1 MNCTVNY
8 SPFSVFICI
17 CWIEHGIIPFVSGPC
32 FVAARRCAPFVF
44 LWALARQVLLASV
57 LFLVRA
63 LLNSCERFRE
73 VLMPQM
79 CRKNGLL
86 AWGAVLRMDS
96 AVHSVL
102 SERSSLLF
110 GIHLEN
116 NAFLDTVGGPCF
128 VRLHHLRC
136 SLSTASHVWAAW
148 NTQPR
153 NVHCH
158 VRGNAVGAN
167 YVS

>member
-1 MNCTVNY
+1 M
-8 SPFSVFICI
+8 FICI
-17 CWIEHGIIPFVSGPC
+17 CWIEHEIIFFVSGPC

-44 LWALARQVLLASV
+44 LWALARQVLLTSV

-63 LLNSCERFRE
+63 WLNSCERARE
-73 VLMPQM
+73 VLMPHK
-79 CRKNGLL
+79 CRNNGLV
-86 AWGAVLRMDS
+86 AWCAVLRVDS

-102 SERSSLLF
+102 SVRSSLLF
-110 GIHLEN
+110 GIHLKK

-128 VRLHHLRC
+128 VRLHHLNC
-136 SLSTASHVWAAW
+136 SLSTVSHVWAAW

-153 NVHCH
+153 IVHCH
-158 VRGNAVGAN
+158 MRGNAAGAN